1 MFGFGISETSET
13 EWSANVSGKQIH
25 QLIVVGFK
33 ITPAST

>member
-13 EWSANVSGKQIH
+13 EWSANVSGNQIH